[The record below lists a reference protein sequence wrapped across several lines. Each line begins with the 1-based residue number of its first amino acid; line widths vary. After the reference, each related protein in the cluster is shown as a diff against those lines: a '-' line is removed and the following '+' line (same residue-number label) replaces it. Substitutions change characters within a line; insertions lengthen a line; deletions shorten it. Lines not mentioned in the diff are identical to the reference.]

1 MENVDK
7 IRKLKAEIEEKEKEV
22 KKKLEAQP
30 NLHAQ
35 WILNLI
41 NPSKNIKKFLI
52 FIFKKKKII
61 KIIKLN

>member
-35 WILNLI
+35 
-41 NPSKNIKKFLI
+41 
-52 FIFKKKKII
+52 
-61 KIIKLN
+61 